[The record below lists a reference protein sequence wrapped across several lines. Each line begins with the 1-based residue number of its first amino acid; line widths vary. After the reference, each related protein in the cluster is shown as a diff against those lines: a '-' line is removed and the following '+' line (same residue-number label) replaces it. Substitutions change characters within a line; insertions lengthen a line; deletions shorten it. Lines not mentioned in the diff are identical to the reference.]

1 MTPARPAGSAG
12 WRTFWNMK
20 SGICDRLRAWGEL
33 YPNPSASA
41 ELNAAAR
48 AAEDRKLAQFAG
60 LAELSREQAIE
71 LVDFKFQS
79 MAHRRALAMR
89 GIKPERWNSAAE
101 LIRAALAAIDDQDA
115 LGTICRIHRFG
126 PAMGSA
132 VLAAC
137 RPERF
142 TIADVRALKATRGLG
157 LMADGP
163 PGFRLADWMP
173 YLDACRTMASQ
184 CGQRLRDVDRALWVA
199 GGDPHLVG

>member
-1 MTPARPAGSAG
+1 
-12 WRTFWNMK
+12 MK

-33 YPNPSASA
+33 YPSPSASG

-48 AAEDRKLAQFAG
+48 AAEDQRFARFAG
-60 LAELSREQAIE
+60 RAELSREQVIE
-71 LVDFKFQS
+71 LVDLKFQS

-89 GIKPERWNSAAE
+89 GISPERWDGAAV
-101 LIRAALAAIDDQDA
+101 LIRAALAASDDQDA
-115 LGTICRIHRFG
+115 LDTICRIYRFG

-142 TIADVRALKATRGLG
+142 TIADVRALKAVRGLG

-163 PGFRLADWMP
+163 PGFRLADWVP
-173 YLDACRTMASQ
+173 YLDACRTLAQQ
-184 CGQRLRDVDRALWVA
+184 CGLRLRDVDRALWVA
-199 GGDPHLVG
+199 GGDPHLAG